1 MRILASA
8 TMVIGMLAFSLAGC
22 AHNKANQYAY
32 APPLAPPVYPQPQPS
47 MPTPMVAAAPV
58 AAPGMVAAP
67 VMGPG
72 MAAAPAMGLPVAGQP
87 MVGDP
92 CCAPMDGG
100 GVPVVYESA
109 EQTPQ
114 CPPGP

>member
-8 TMVIGMLAFSLAGC
+8 TTVIGVFASSLAGC

-32 APPLAPPVYPQPQPS
+32 APPLAPPVYPQPQTA
-47 MPTPMVAAAPV
+47 TPMVAAAPMAAPGMV
-58 AAPGMVAAP
+58 GAPVVAPGMVAAP
-67 VMGPG
+67 
-72 MAAAPAMGLPVAGQP
+72 AMGQPVAGQP
-87 MVGDP
+87 MMGDP
-92 CCAPMDGG
+92 CCAPMEGG

-109 EQTPQ
+109 DQTPQ